1 MKILFSLILFIIF
14 FDTLIGVFMRKESF
28 TKKVKEE
35 LCTNEYPSK
44 DRLRAL
50 LAAYIRINGSLVFR
64 DKKSYLTLSSENA
77 KIARFIYETI
87 NEIYS
92 ANAHLSFRK
101 KSNLQKNTICTIE
114 VQEASETIMEDLDIS
129 FLEGKISKNIVR
141 NDDTISGYLAGA
153 FLASGSVNSPSTS
166 NYHLEIALNS
176 ENYAKWLS
184 KLFSKYH
191 NSDIEPKI
199 IKRREQFVIYFKKSD
214 QISNFLIMIG
224 AVMGCMEF
232 ENERVNRDIINST
245 NRLTNMDTANM
256 KRIYET
262 GARQVEEINLIDEK
276 LGIRNITNEKV
287 RLLCELRLE
296 NESASLQ
303 ELADLLSEKMNKDIT
318 KSNINHL
325 FRRIHEIYE
334 RLVNGRQ

>member
-1 MKILFSLILFIIF
+1 
-14 FDTLIGVFMRKESF
+14 MRKQSF
-28 TKKVKEE
+28 TREVKEE
-35 LCTNEYPSK
+35 LCSNEYPSQ

-64 DKKSYLTLSSENA
+64 DKKSYLSLSSENA
-77 KIARFIYETI
+77 KISAFIYKTLNDIYKSDARLIYETKT
-87 NEIYS
+87 NLGKNRIY
-92 ANAHLSFRK
+92 
-101 KSNLQKNTICTIE
+101 TIE
-114 VQEASETIMEDLDIS
+114 IQEASETILEDLDIS

-199 IKRREQFVIYFKKSD
+199 TKRREQFVIYFKKSD

-224 AVMGCMEF
+224 AVTSCLEF
-232 ENERVNRDIINST
+232 EEARMNRDLVNSA

-256 KRIYET
+256 KKIYET
-262 GARQVEEINLIDEK
+262 GLRQVEEIKVIDK
-276 LGIRNITNEKV
+276 ALGIENITNAKV
-287 RLLCELRLE
+287 RLLCSLRLE
-296 NESASLQ
+296 NESASLAD
-303 ELADLLSEKMNKDIT
+303 LADLMSERLGKDIT
-318 KSNINHL
+318 KSIINHL
-325 FRRIHEIYE
+325 FRSIHEMYL
-334 RLVNGRQ
+334 RYSNGR

>member
-1 MKILFSLILFIIF
+1 
-14 FDTLIGVFMRKESF
+14 MRKQSF
-28 TKKVKEE
+28 TREVKEE
-35 LCTNEYPSK
+35 LCSNEYPSQ

-64 DKKSYLTLSSENA
+64 DKKSYLSLSSENA
-77 KIARFIYETI
+77 KISAFIYKTLNDIYKSDARLIYETKT
-87 NEIYS
+87 NLGKNRIY
-92 ANAHLSFRK
+92 
-101 KSNLQKNTICTIE
+101 TIE
-114 VQEASETIMEDLDIS
+114 IQEASETILEDLDIS

-153 FLASGSVNSPSTS
+153 FLASGSVNSPATS

-184 KLFSKYH
+184 KLFSKYK

-199 IKRREQFVIYFKKSD
+199 VKRREQFVIYFKKSD

-224 AVMGCMEF
+224 AVSSCLEF
-232 ENERVNRDIINST
+232 EDARMNRDLVNSQ

-256 KRIYET
+256 KKIYET
-262 GARQVEEINLIDEK
+262 GLRQVEEIKLIDRVV
-276 LGIRNITNEKV
+276 GIENIENNKI
-287 RLLCELRLE
+287 RLLCSLRLE
-296 NESASLQ
+296 NESASLVDLA
-303 ELADLLSEKMNKDIT
+303 ELMSEKLGKDIT

-325 FRRIHEIYE
+325 FRSIHEMYM
-334 RLVNGRQ
+334 RYSNGR

>member
-1 MKILFSLILFIIF
+1 
-14 FDTLIGVFMRKESF
+14 MRKQSF
-28 TKKVKEE
+28 TRKVKEE
-35 LCTNEYPSK
+35 LCSNEYPSQ

-64 DKKSYLTLSSENA
+64 DKKSYLSLSSENA
-77 KIARFIYETI
+77 KISAFIYKTLNDIYKSDARLIYETKT
-87 NEIYS
+87 NLGKNRIY
-92 ANAHLSFRK
+92 
-101 KSNLQKNTICTIE
+101 TIE
-114 VQEASETIMEDLDIS
+114 IQEASETILEDLDIS

-199 IKRREQFVIYFKKSD
+199 TKRREQFVIYFKKSD

-224 AVMGCMEF
+224 AVTSCLEF
-232 ENERVNRDIINST
+232 EEARMNRDLVNSA

-256 KRIYET
+256 KKIYET
-262 GARQVEEINLIDEK
+262 GLRQVEEIKVIDK
-276 LGIRNITNEKV
+276 ALGIENITNAKV
-287 RLLCELRLE
+287 RLLCSLRLE
-296 NESASLQ
+296 NESASLTD
-303 ELADLLSEKMNKDIT
+303 LAMLMSEKLGKDIT

-325 FRRIHEIYE
+325 FRSIHEMYL
-334 RLVNGRQ
+334 RYSNGR

>member
-1 MKILFSLILFIIF
+1 
-14 FDTLIGVFMRKESF
+14 MRKQSF
-28 TKKVKEE
+28 TREVKEE
-35 LCTNEYPSK
+35 LCTNEYPSQ

-64 DKKSYLTLSSENA
+64 DKKSYLSLSSENA
-77 KIARFIYETI
+77 KISAFIYKTLNDIYKSDARLIYETKT
-87 NEIYS
+87 NLGKNRIY
-92 ANAHLSFRK
+92 
-101 KSNLQKNTICTIE
+101 TIE
-114 VQEASETIMEDLDIS
+114 IQEASETILEDLDIS

-153 FLASGSVNSPSTS
+153 FLASGSVNSPATS

-184 KLFSKYH
+184 KLFSKYK

-199 IKRREQFVIYFKKSD
+199 VKRREQFVIYFKKSD

-224 AVMGCMEF
+224 AVSSCLEF
-232 ENERVNRDIINST
+232 EDARMNRDLVNSQ

-256 KRIYET
+256 KKIYET
-262 GARQVEEINLIDEK
+262 GLRQVEEIK
-276 LGIRNITNEKV
+276 LLDKVVGIENIENSKI
-287 RLLCELRLE
+287 RLLCSLRLE
-296 NESASLQ
+296 NESASLVD
-303 ELADLLSEKMNKDIT
+303 LAILMSEKLGKDIT

-325 FRRIHEIYE
+325 FRSIHEMYQ
-334 RLVNGRQ
+334 RYSNGH

>member
-1 MKILFSLILFIIF
+1 
-14 FDTLIGVFMRKESF
+14 MRKQSF
-28 TKKVKEE
+28 TREVKEE
-35 LCTNEYPSK
+35 LCSNEYPSQ

-64 DKKSYLTLSSENA
+64 DKKSYLSLSSENA
-77 KIARFIYETI
+77 KISAFIYKTLNDIYKSDARLIYETKT
-87 NEIYS
+87 NLGKNRIY
-92 ANAHLSFRK
+92 
-101 KSNLQKNTICTIE
+101 TIE
-114 VQEASETIMEDLDIS
+114 IQEASETILEDLDIS

-153 FLASGSVNSPSTS
+153 FLASGSVNSPATS

-184 KLFSKYH
+184 KLFSKYK

-199 IKRREQFVIYFKKSD
+199 AKRREQFVIYFKKSD

-224 AVMGCMEF
+224 AVSSCLEF
-232 ENERVNRDIINST
+232 EDARMNRDLVNSQ

-256 KRIYET
+256 KKIYET
-262 GARQVEEINLIDEK
+262 GLRQVEEIKLIDK
-276 LGIRNITNEKV
+276 VVGIENIENSKI
-287 RLLCELRLE
+287 RLLCSLRLE
-296 NESASLQ
+296 NESASLVD
-303 ELADLLSEKMNKDIT
+303 LAILMSEKLGKDIT

-325 FRRIHEIYE
+325 FRSIHEMYQ
-334 RLVNGRQ
+334 RYSNGH

>member
-1 MKILFSLILFIIF
+1 
-14 FDTLIGVFMRKESF
+14 MRKQSF
-28 TKKVKEE
+28 TREVKEE
-35 LCTNEYPSK
+35 LCSNEYPSQ

-64 DKKSYLTLSSENA
+64 DKKSYLSLSSENA
-77 KIARFIYETI
+77 KISAFIYKMLNDIYKSDARLIYETKT
-87 NEIYS
+87 NLGKNRIY
-92 ANAHLSFRK
+92 
-101 KSNLQKNTICTIE
+101 TIE
-114 VQEASETIMEDLDIS
+114 IQEASETILEDLDIS

-199 IKRREQFVIYFKKSD
+199 TKRREQFVIYFKKSD

-224 AVMGCMEF
+224 AVTSCLEF
-232 ENERVNRDIINST
+232 EEARMNRDLVNSA

-262 GARQVEEINLIDEK
+262 GLRQVEEIKVIDK
-276 LGIRNITNEKV
+276 ALGIENIANAKV
-287 RLLCELRLE
+287 RLLCSLRLE
-296 NESASLQ
+296 NEAASLND
-303 ELADLLSEKMNKDIT
+303 LAMLMSEKLGKDIT

-325 FRRIHEIYE
+325 FRSIHEMYL
-334 RLVNGRQ
+334 RYSNGR

>member
-1 MKILFSLILFIIF
+1 
-14 FDTLIGVFMRKESF
+14 MRKESF
-28 TKKVKEE
+28 TKQVKEE
-35 LCTNEYPSK
+35 LCSNEYVSQ

-50 LAAYIRINGSLVFR
+50 LAAYIRINGSLLFR

-87 NEIYS
+87 NRIYD
-92 ANAHLSFRK
+92 ADAHLNFK
-101 KSNLQKNTICTIE
+101 NKSNLAKNTVYTIE
-114 VQEASETIMEDLDIS
+114 VSDASEAIIEDLDIS

-153 FLASGSVNSPSTS
+153 FLASGSVNSPQTS

-199 IKRREQFVIYFKKSD
+199 VKRREQFVVYFKKSD

-224 AVMGCMEF
+224 AVSCCMEF
-232 ENERVNRDIINST
+232 ENVRVNRDMINST
-245 NRLTNMDTANM
+245 NRMVNMDTANM
-256 KRIYET
+256 RRIYET
-262 GARQVEEINLIDEK
+262 GLRQVKEIKVIDEK
-276 LGIRNITNEKV
+276 LGIENIGNKKIS
-287 RLLCELRLE
+287 LLCALRLE
-296 NESASLQ
+296 NESASL
-303 ELADLLSEKMNKDIT
+303 LDLSNIMSERLKKTVT
-318 KSNINHL
+318 KSNVNHL
-325 FRRIHEIYE
+325 FRKIHEMYLRLNDE
-334 RLVNGRQ
+334 RK